1 MPLIYTLVIP
11 AEPDQVEPSGA
22 EWCRVGPLLLTSRAS
37 FVDANLGGS
46 AEERLVAA
54 VVSALLRVRLVT
66 SLLTSLHTTTIIY
79 TLVIP
84 AEPDQVEPSGAEW
97 CRVGPLLLT
106 SRASFV
112 DANLGGSAKSAL
124 LLL

>member
-1 MPLIYTLVIP
+1 MLLIYTLVIP

-54 VVSALLRVRLVT
+54 VVSALLRVRLVPCVVDFLAYHHNNLYSSHT
-66 SLLTSLHTTTIIY
+66 SRTRPWSR
-79 TLVIP
+79 VGR
-84 AEPDQVEPSGAEW
+84 SGAE
-97 CRVGPLLLT
+97 
-106 SRASFV
+106 
-112 DANLGGSAKSAL
+112 
-124 LLL
+124 